1 MIERDLQERP
11 SGAIRDTTEG
21 KVNFLAAL
29 DGEMVDRY
37 AAHMTKAQ
45 STKGKRNWLKAGDDP
60 RTAQADLDRG
70 FESLGRHFRQ
80 FTQGHTDEDHA
91 AAIVFNLDWIAVVV
105 RKMEA
110 REQAIDWNGHPRTP

>member
-1 MIERDLQERP
+1 MIERNLQERP
-11 SGAIRDTTEG
+11 SGAVRDTTEG

-45 STKGKRNWLKAGDDP
+45 DTKGKRNWLKAGDDP
-60 RTAQADLDRG
+60 ETAQADLDRG

-80 FTQGHTDEDHA
+80 FTQAQFDEDHA
-91 AAIVFNLDWIAVVV
+91 AAIIFNLDWIAVVV
-105 RKMEA
+105 RKMKE
-110 REQAIDWNGHPRTP
+110 RGQPINWNGYPLPL